1 MEGVVLQTEMA
12 SDGDRDEEF
21 RRLIDSIPALVAWVG
36 ADERYR
42 FVNRAY
48 SEWFGD
54 RHVLGRTIREV
65 IGEAAY
71 ARVGPFIRRA
81 LAGETLSFE
90 DQLAYEEGPRHVR
103 VDYAPRRAFDGS
115 TSGFYAFVRDVTT
128 SRAAELAL
136 AESEA
141 RLRFLDE
148 LGQAVAVESDADAIL
163 ALTTRRVAEHL
174 GLSNCAYADMDA
186 DEDGFTIRGDWAAP
200 GSPSIVG
207 HYRLA
212 DFGRLAVQELGAG
225 RPLIVNDNLKELAP
239 EEARTFQDIGIAA
252 TICMPLVK
260 AGKLTA
266 LMAIHDRV
274 PRTWTDR
281 ELALIS
287 EVTERSWAHV
297 ERVRSEA
304 ELRELNASLEARV
317 MEEVARRSE
326 AQAALL
332 QSQKMETIGQLTGG
346 VAHDFN
352 NLLTPIVG
360 ALEFA
365 GRRAGDDERLRNL
378 AAGGMQAAERARVL
392 VQRLLA
398 FSRRQHLEPREVDV
412 GRLLA
417 GMTDLIGR
425 SLGPEIELVI
435 DSEAGLCV
443 RVDPNQLELALLN
456 LAVNARDA
464 MPGGGRLTFTAWRD
478 GRLLADEGAPE
489 WVHIEVTDTGS
500 GMDPHV
506 LARAV
511 EPFFTT
517 KEVGKGTGLGLS
529 AVQGLALQSGGGFKL
544 ESVPGE
550 GATATLSFPAIEAGD
565 PPAEEPP
572 EAGPEV
578 RLDGMEIL
586 LVDDED
592 LVRAATAAMLTEA
605 GAAVTQAVSGLSALA
620 ALRAGARPD
629 LLVTDYAM
637 PGMNGATLAR
647 EVAAVTPDLPILLV
661 TGYAHLV
668 DNGAALPR
676 LSKPFSGRDLTAA
689 VAQAISR
696 SGAPASPASSTGRPS
711 PFRLT

>member
-1 MEGVVLQTEMA
+1 M
-12 SDGDRDEEF
+12 D
-21 RRLIDSIPALVAWVG
+21 

-48 SEWFGD
+48 IEWFGD
-54 RHVLGRTIREV
+54 RPIIGRTVREV
-65 IGEAAY
+65 VGDAAY
-71 ARVGPFIRRA
+71 SRVAPYVRRA
-81 LAGETLSFE
+81 LAGEALSFE
-90 DQLAYEEGPRHVR
+90 DRLGYAEGTRHVR
-103 VDYAPRRAFDGS
+103 VDYAPRTLADGR
-115 TSGFYAFVRDVTT
+115 TSGFYALVRDVTAA
-128 SRAAELAL
+128 REAELAV

-141 RLRFLDE
+141 RLRFLDD
-148 LGQAVAVESDADAIL
+148 LGQAVAAETDADAIL
-163 ALTTRRVAEHL
+163 AVTTRMVAEHL
-174 GLSNCAYADMDA
+174 NLSNCAYADMDA

-212 DFGRLAVQELGAG
+212 DFGQLAVQELGAG
-225 RPLIVNDNLKELAP
+225 RPLIVNDNLQELAP
-239 EEARTFQDIGIAA
+239 EEAKTFQDIGIAA

-260 AGKLTA
+260 GGKLTA
-266 LMAIHDRV
+266 LMAIHDRT

-304 ELRELNASLEARV
+304 ELRDLNASLEARV

-360 ALEFA
+360 ALEMA
-365 GRRAGDDERLRNL
+365 DRRAGADERLRAL
-378 AAGGMQAAERARVL
+378 ASGGLQAAERARVL

-398 FSRRQHLEPREVDV
+398 FSRRQHLEPQVIDLR
-412 GRLLA
+412 RLLE
-417 GMTDLIGR
+417 GMRDLIAR
-425 SLGPEIELVI
+425 SLGPSVDLVI
-435 DSEAGLCV
+435 ASESDLCI

-464 MPGGGRLTFTAWRD
+464 MPDGGRLTFRAWRD
-478 GRLLADEGAPE
+478 EGPLAREGEPD
-489 WVHIEVTDTGS
+489 WIHIEATDTGS

-544 ESVPGE
+544 ESVVGE
-550 GATATLSFPAIEAGD
+550 GATATLSFPAVESSAA
-565 PPAEEPP
+565 PAEAP
-572 EAGPEV
+572 AGSIPAA
-578 RLDGMEIL
+578 RLDGLRIL

-592 LVRAATAAMLTEA
+592 LVRRATAAMLVDA
-605 GAAVTQAVSGLSALA
+605 GAVVSEAASGLAALA
-620 ALRAGARPD
+620 ALRTGARPD
-629 LLVTDYAM
+629 VLVTDYAM
-637 PGMNGATLAR
+637 PGMNGAILAR
-647 EVAAVTPDLPILLV
+647 EAALLAPELPVLLI
-661 TGYAHLV
+661 TGYAHLAEGGV
-668 DNGAALPR
+668 ALPR
-676 LSKPFSGRDLTAA
+676 LSKPFSSRDLTGA
-689 VAQAISR
+689 VLQAIQ
-696 SGAPASPASSTGRPS
+696 AATPA
-711 PFRLT
+711 